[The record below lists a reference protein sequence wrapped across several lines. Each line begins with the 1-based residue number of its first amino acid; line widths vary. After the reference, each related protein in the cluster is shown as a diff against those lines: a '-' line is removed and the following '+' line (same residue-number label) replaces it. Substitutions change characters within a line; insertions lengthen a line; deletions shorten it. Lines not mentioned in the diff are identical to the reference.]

1 MSKKNDRTIAKIA
14 EAAGV
19 SVESVKPETHLVN
32 DLNLDSL
39 DRVEM
44 TMDLEDEFGIE
55 IPDEDAEPL
64 VTVQQVLDYI
74 ASRVPVEA

>member
-1 MSKKNDRTIAKIA
+1 MSTKNDRTIALIA

-19 SVESVKPETHLVN
+19 AVDKVKPETHLVN

-39 DRVEM
+39 DRVEL
-44 TMDLEDEFGIE
+44 TMDLEDEFAIE
-55 IPDEDAEPL
+55 IPDEEAEPL
-64 VTVQQVLDYI
+64 VTVQQVVDYL

>member
-1 MSKKNDRTIAKIA
+1 MSTTQDRATKLIADC
-14 EAAGV
+14 AGV

-32 DLNLDSL
+32 DLKLDSL
-39 DRVEM
+39 DRVELV
-44 TMDLEDEFGIE
+44 MDLEDEFAIE

-74 ASRVPVEA
+74 GSRVPVEA